1 MHHHLYLIAEG
12 SHQFA
17 TLPGYQL
24 GNRIWHRRIFL
35 KKMKVAA
42 VQTGEQEITAQ
53 EYKNETNDES
63 IFPEESEQS

>member
-1 MHHHLYLIAEG
+1 M
-12 SHQFA
+12 
-17 TLPGYQL
+17 PGYQS